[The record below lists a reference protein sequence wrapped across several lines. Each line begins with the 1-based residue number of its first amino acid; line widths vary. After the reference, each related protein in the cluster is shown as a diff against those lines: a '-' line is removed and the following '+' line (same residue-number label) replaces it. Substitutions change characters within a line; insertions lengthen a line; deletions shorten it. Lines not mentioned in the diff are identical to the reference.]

1 MSSLKHYGVV
11 AMLGACA
18 ALACERKQAPTEAVV
33 TQPAEEAK
41 PEVTPEQ
48 KLDQE
53 VEELAAVLEM
63 PEDHTLTV
71 ESQINEDNLLAE
83 LEKIEKELEE
93 EAKANPNLVLP
104 NTASTTKVTGA
115 QVPVGAKTAA
125 PKTAAPKTAA
135 PKTAAPTPAEPKAPT
150 AK

>member
-11 AMLGACA
+11 VMLGACA
-18 ALACERKQAPTEAVV
+18 AMACERKQAPTEAVV

-41 PEVTPEQ
+41 PQQTPEQ

-53 VEELAAVLEM
+53 VEELAAILEM

-83 LEKIEKELEE
+83 LEKLEKELVEE
-93 EAKANPNLVLP
+93 VKANPNLVLP
-104 NTASTTKVTGA
+104 TTANPSRVTGA
-115 QVPVGAKTAA
+115 QAPVGSKAAA
-125 PKTAAPKTAA
+125 PKTVELKSAAPKPAA
-135 PKTAAPTPAEPKAPT
+135 K
-150 AK
+150 

>member
-11 AMLGACA
+11 VMFGACA
-18 ALACERKQAPTEAVV
+18 AVACERKQAPVETVAV
-33 TQPAEEAK
+33 QSAEEAQ

-48 KLDQE
+48 KLDQA
-53 VEELAAVLEM
+53 VEELAAILEM

-93 EAKANPNLVLP
+93 EVKANPNLVLP
-104 NTASTTKVTGA
+104 NSPSTTKVNGA
-115 QVPVGAKTAA
+115 QVPVGTKTAVPKPAA
-125 PKTAAPKTAA
+125 PKTPAAK
-135 PKTAAPTPAEPKAPT
+135 
-150 AK
+150 